1 MNVASILKSK
11 GRAVSTVRPNA
22 TLLDITKKLAPKK
35 IGAVI
40 VVGDNGHVDGIIS
53 ERDVIRALS
62 DHGAQAL
69 SLTVSEVMTRTVVAC
84 QETSELDELMEMMT
98 KGRFRHLPVIE
109 DAALVELPRD
119 RLIGRKLR
127 TKKRRASEARRFCLW
142 ESNCLVRV

>member
-35 IGAVI
+35 IGAVV

-69 SLTVSEVMTRTVVAC
+69 SLMVSEVMTRTVVAC
-84 QETSELDELMEMMT
+84 QETSELDELMETMT

-109 DAALVELPRD
+109 DDALVGIIS
-119 RLIGRKLR
+119 IGDVVKFHLAEVEMEVSAMRNYLA
-127 TKKRRASEARRFCLW
+127 TG
-142 ESNCLVRV
+142 

>member
-35 IGAVI
+35 IGAVV

-53 ERDVIRALS
+53 ERDIIRALA

-69 SLTVSEVMTRTVVAC
+69 SLMVSEVMTRTVVAC
-84 QETSELDELMEMMT
+84 QETSELDELMETMT

-109 DAALVELPRD
+109 DDALVGIIS
-119 RLIGRKLR
+119 IGDVVKFHLAEVEMEVSAMRNYLA
-127 TKKRRASEARRFCLW
+127 TG
-142 ESNCLVRV
+142 

>member
-35 IGAVI
+35 IGAVV

-53 ERDVIRALS
+53 ERDIIRALA

-69 SLTVSEVMTRTVVAC
+69 SLMVSEVMTRTVVAC
-84 QETSELDELMEMMT
+84 QETSELDELMETMT

-109 DAALVELPRD
+109 DDALVGIIS
-119 RLIGRKLR
+119 IGDVVKINLAEVEMEVSAMRNYLA
-127 TKKRRASEARRFCLW
+127 TG
-142 ESNCLVRV
+142 

>member
-1 MNVASILKSK
+1 MVMNVASILKSK

-109 DAALVELPRD
+109 DDALVGIIS
-119 RLIGRKLR
+119 IGDVVKYHLAEVEMEVSAMRNYLA
-127 TKKRRASEARRFCLW
+127 TG
-142 ESNCLVRV
+142 